1 MAGTETLN
9 EREGERHREVAQTDR
24 QTDGDSNT
32 QYTGTQ
38 LHGKVY
44 HGIYVVF

>member
-9 EREGERHREVAQTDR
+9 EREEERHREVHR